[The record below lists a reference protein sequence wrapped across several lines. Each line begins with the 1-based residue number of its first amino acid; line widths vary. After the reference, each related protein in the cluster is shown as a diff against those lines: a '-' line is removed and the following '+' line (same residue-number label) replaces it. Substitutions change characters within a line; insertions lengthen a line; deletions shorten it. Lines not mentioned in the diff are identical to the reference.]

1 MSLAALKPIAKRSAE
16 AEALDRMRAA
26 IVSHRLAPGARLT
39 EVALAAQLGISR
51 ATIRSALHHLVG
63 EGLVIQVPY
72 TGWMVARLTAK
83 DAWELVT
90 LRSSLET
97 LAATLAAENA
107 TDTALKSLSEAFA
120 RLEAEAKAHHPTEA
134 AAADLAFH
142 RAIVDASAHDRL
154 AEHYRRV
161 AQQISIVIASSNA
174 LLADTT
180 VLVAQ
185 HKPILDAILA
195 RDGTRTTKLLKAHID
210 DEGAKLI
217 ARLEAIERNTITQG
231 PTP

>member
-1 MSLAALKPIAKRSAE
+1 MPIAALEPIAKRSAE
-16 AEALDRMRAA
+16 AEALDRLRTA
-26 IVSHRLAPGARLT
+26 ILSHRLAPGARLT
-39 EVALAAQLGISR
+39 EVALAGQLGISR

-97 LAATLAAENA
+97 LAATLAADRA
-107 TDTALKSLSEAFA
+107 TDSARAALVKSYAV
-120 RLEAEAKAHHPTEA
+120 LEAEATAHHPSEA

-142 RAIVDASAHDRL
+142 RAIVEASGHERL

-180 VLVAQ
+180 ALVTQ

-195 RDGTRTTKLLKAHID
+195 RNAAVASNLLRIHIG

-217 ARLEAIERNTITQG
+217 ARLDSIEQQSATQE
-231 PTP
+231 TVS

>member
-1 MSLAALKPIAKRSAE
+1 MSLATLKPIAKRSAE
-16 AEALDRMRAA
+16 AEALERIRAA

-39 EVALAAQLGISR
+39 EVALAGQLDISR

-97 LAATLAAENA
+97 LAATIAAERGS
-107 TDTALKSLSEAFA
+107 DTAREALTKAYA
-120 RLEAEAKAHHPTEA
+120 RLETEANAHHPTEA

-142 RAIVDASAHDRL
+142 RAIVEASGHERL
-154 AEHYRRV
+154 AVHYRRV

-180 VLVAQ
+180 ALVAQ

-195 RDGTRTTKLLKAHID
+195 RNAAVATRLLRTHID
-210 DEGAKLI
+210 EEGAKLI
-217 ARLEAIERNTITQG
+217 ARLDAIERDTASQETAS
-231 PTP
+231 

>member
-1 MSLAALKPIAKRSAE
+1 MSLAILKPIAKRSAE
-16 AEALDRMRAA
+16 AEARDRIRAA
-26 IVSHRLAPGARLT
+26 IVSQRLAPGARLT
-39 EVALAAQLGISR
+39 EVALAGQLGISR

-72 TGWMVARLTAK
+72 TGWMVARLTPK

-97 LAATLAAENA
+97 LAAALAAERATEDARNA
-107 TDTALKSLSEAFA
+107 LRDAYA
-120 RLEAEAKAHHPTEA
+120 RLEAEANAHDTTEA

-142 RAIVDASAHDRL
+142 RAIVEASGHDRL

-174 LLADTT
+174 LLADTK

-185 HKPILDAILA
+185 HEPICDAILA
-195 RDGTRTTKLLKAHID
+195 RKAPTATRLLRAHID
-210 DEGAKLI
+210 EEGAKLI
-217 ARLEAIERNTITQG
+217 ARLEAIERDASSLEIAT
-231 PTP
+231 